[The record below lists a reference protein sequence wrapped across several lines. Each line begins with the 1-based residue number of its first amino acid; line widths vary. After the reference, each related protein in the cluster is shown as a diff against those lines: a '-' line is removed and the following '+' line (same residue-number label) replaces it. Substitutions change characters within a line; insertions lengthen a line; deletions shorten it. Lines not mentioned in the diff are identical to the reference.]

1 MFAVLLCRLTC
12 FVYRVQGFLSSH
24 PNWAPHSLTRKEVL
38 FLPHLGPRGKTNPL
52 AGEGGGPNAMMKNP
66 SHAAVPL
73 NPSKARD
80 VGRSQQWQL
89 QTPLFCSTKSPHQ
102 IQKTFW
108 LPRRNF
114 YPCSPPP
121 PLRVGKGRWG
131 GSAQHSQ
138 IVVLHGKVNRH
149 DMPFISLR
157 LSQTITFRIQVLK

>member
-1 MFAVLLCRLTC
+1 MQVDLFCIQSARLS
-12 FVYRVQGFLSSH
+12 FQSSESG
-24 PNWAPHSLTRKEVL
+24 PP
-38 FLPHLGPRGKTNPL
+38 LPHPQGSAVPPPFGSK
-52 AGEGGGPNAMMKNP
+52 GEDKPACGGGGGPNAMMKNP

-121 PLRVGKGRWG
+121 LTCGERSLGWECTTQSNSCSSWKSEQTRHALYL
-131 GSAQHSQ
+131 SAIISDNNLSPPGAQ
-138 IVVLHGKVNRH
+138 IK
-149 DMPFISLR
+149 
-157 LSQTITFRIQVLK
+157 